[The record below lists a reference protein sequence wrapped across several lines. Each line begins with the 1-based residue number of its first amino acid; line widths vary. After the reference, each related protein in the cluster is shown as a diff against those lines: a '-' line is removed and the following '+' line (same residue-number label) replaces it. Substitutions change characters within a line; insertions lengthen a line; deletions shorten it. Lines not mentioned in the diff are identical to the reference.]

1 LILGFAYL
9 FSTRALRLATDTLD
23 NEDHLIKRALHQP
36 VQRALIKLGQ
46 TQHTGTK
53 PFSAFVHS
61 RVEFFLWVALADAP
75 QRNQLFTA
83 RSNRLSLLAMK
94 Q

>member
-1 LILGFAYL
+1 
-9 FSTRALRLATDTLD
+9 
-23 NEDHLIKRALHQP
+23 
-36 VQRALIKLGQ
+36 
-46 TQHTGTK
+46 
-53 PFSAFVHS
+53 
-61 RVEFFLWVALADAP
+61 VEFFLWVALADAP